1 MQLRPETLRKYVELA
16 RPILIEVARGKREG
30 RFITYQQ
37 LMDEMG
43 GPGRGYIGEVLKEVC
58 TGEYED
64 NRPLLSAL
72 VVHATEQLPGKG
84 FWELRVLPSSLRN
97 AAMREK
103 MDHWEQEYRKAREY
117 WQKHDP

>member
-58 TGEYED
+58 TREYED

-84 FWELRVLPSSLRN
+84 FWELRVLSPSLRN
-97 AAMREK
+97 ATMKEK
-103 MDHWEQEYRKAREY
+103 MNHWEEEYRKAREY